1 MCLNR
6 LRSVVLIL
14 GCIFIF
20 NPIPCWSDNLRLLV
34 VLSYNLPAYQ
44 SFANTLKTNLP
55 ESVQVTVLEH
65 PEKLSDQPPADLIIS
80 VGMKASLSA
89 VSQTKVP
96 LLVVMIPKESYEQ
109 LLAQSTKRYRAP
121 LISAIYL
128 DQPWK
133 RQLNFIR
140 AILPEYRRIGLL
152 YSVQTLTDLTLLRK
166 QVAKRDVRL
175 TAKLVSSEDMLF
187 STLDDVLNNS
197 DILLSLPDTMIYNS
211 TSIRN
216 ILLSCYRSAIPF
228 IGLSQAYVN
237 AGAIG
242 AIFSSQQQLSE
253 QATEAI
259 HLFLQNGNL
268 PKPEYSHD
276 FTISLNSEV
285 ARSLDIQLPSP
296 EIVRSIMS
304 SVDRSIP

>member
-6 LRSVVLIL
+6 FRSVVLIL
-14 GCIFIF
+14 GCIFTF

-34 VLSYNLPAYQ
+34 VQSYNLPAYQ
-44 SFANTLKTNLP
+44 SFTNTLKTNLP

-65 PEKLSDQPPADLIIS
+65 PERLSDQPPADLIIS

-96 LLVVMIPKESYEQ
+96 VLMVVIPKESYEK
-109 LLAQSTKRYRAP
+109 LLAQSTKRYQKP

-128 DQPWK
+128 DQPWE
-133 RQLNFIR
+133 RQLNFIW
-140 AILPEYRRIGLL
+140 AILPEYSRIGLL
-152 YSVQTLTDLTLLRK
+152 YSAQTLTDLTILRK
-166 QVAKRDVRL
+166 QVTKRGIRL
-175 TAKLVSSEDMLF
+175 TAKLVTSEDMLF
-187 STLDDVLNNS
+187 STLDEVLNNS
-197 DILLSLPDTMIYNS
+197 DILLSLPDIRIYNS

-253 QATEAI
+253 QAAEAI
-259 HLFLQNGNL
+259 HLFMQNGNL

-276 FTISLNSEV
+276 FTISLNPEV
-285 ARSLDIQLPSP
+285 ARSLDIKLSSP
-296 EIVRSIMS
+296 GIVRSIMS
-304 SVDRSIP
+304 SVNRGIP